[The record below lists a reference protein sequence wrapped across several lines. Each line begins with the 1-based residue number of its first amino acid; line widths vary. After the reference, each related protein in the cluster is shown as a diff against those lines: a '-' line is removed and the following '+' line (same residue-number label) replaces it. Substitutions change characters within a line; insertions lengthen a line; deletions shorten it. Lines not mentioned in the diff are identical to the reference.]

1 MATND
6 TKVHTRDAQFPPI
19 SETAR
24 TMTAALSVSV
34 SSPQADEDKFPNV
47 VQALKITA
55 RPFSQRVSW
64 KEKASGAARTA

>member
-24 TMTAALSVSV
+24 TMTAALSVSIAF
-34 SSPQADEDKFPNV
+34 PQVDEDKFPNV
-47 VQALKITA
+47 VQALKLTA
-55 RPFSQRVSW
+55 RRISRRISREQM
-64 KEKASGAARTA
+64 ASGAARTA

>member
-24 TMTAALSVSV
+24 TMTASLSVSV
-34 SSPQADEDKFPNV
+34 SSPQVDEDKFPNV
-47 VQALKITA
+47 VQALKRVPHFPA
-55 RPFSQRVSW
+55 HFSGTDGER
-64 KEKASGAARTA
+64 R

>member
-24 TMTAALSVSV
+24 TMTAALSVNV
-34 SSPQADEDKFPNV
+34 SSPQVDEDKFPNV
-47 VQALKITA
+47 VQALKRA
-55 RPFSQRVSW
+55 PHFPAHFSGTDGER
-64 KEKASGAARTA
+64 R